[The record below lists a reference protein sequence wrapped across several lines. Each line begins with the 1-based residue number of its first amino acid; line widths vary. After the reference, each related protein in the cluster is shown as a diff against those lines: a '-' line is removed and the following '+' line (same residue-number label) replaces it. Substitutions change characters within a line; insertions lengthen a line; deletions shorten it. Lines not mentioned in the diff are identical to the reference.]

1 VFNQIPFLAGFN
13 LPDMVKG
20 ATHPSC
26 DMPGMRRKE
35 KEIVERK
42 VIEEILKEQEVGRLA
57 TSVGDQPY
65 VVPINYVYC
74 DGKIIFHSHKEGT
87 KMANIAKNPRVC
99 FEVDFGEI
107 VKAEKPCDYSWRYM
121 SVVVKG
127 RVKII
132 SDQEERLAALRGICE
147 KYAPGKGMMLTADEL
162 MKNPQLILA
171 EIVIEEM
178 TGKRSPV
185 RPPA

>member
-1 VFNQIPFLAGFN
+1 
-13 LPDMVKG
+13 
-20 ATHPSC
+20 
-26 DMPGMRRKE
+26 MPGMRRKE
-35 KEIVERK
+35 KKITERA
-42 VIEEILKEQEVGRLA
+42 VIEEVLREQEVGRLA

-65 VVPINYVYC
+65 VVPINYVYY
-74 DGKIIFHSHKEGT
+74 DGRIVFHSHKDGT

-99 FEVDFGEI
+99 FEVDSGEI
-107 VKAEKPCDYSWRYM
+107 VKAEKPCDFSWRYM

-132 SDQEERLAALRGICE
+132 SESGERLAALRRISD
-147 KYAPGKGMMLTADEL
+147 KYAPGKGKTLTADEL
-162 MKNPQLILA
+162 AKNPQLVLV

-185 RPPA
+185 KPLA

>member
-1 VFNQIPFLAGFN
+1 
-13 LPDMVKG
+13 
-20 ATHPSC
+20 
-26 DMPGMRRKE
+26 MRRKE
-35 KEIVERK
+35 KEITERA
-42 VIEEILKEQEVGRLA
+42 VIEEVLREQEVGRLA

-65 VVPINYVYC
+65 VVPINYVYY
-74 DGKIIFHSHKEGT
+74 DGRIVFHSHKDGT

-99 FEVDFGEI
+99 FEVDSGEI
-107 VKAEKPCDYSWRYM
+107 VKAEKPCDFSWRYM

-132 SDQEERLAALRGICE
+132 SESGERLAALRRISD
-147 KYAPGKGMMLTADEL
+147 KYAPGKGKTLTADEL
-162 MKNPQLILA
+162 AKNPQLVLV

-185 RPPA
+185 KPLA

>member
-1 VFNQIPFLAGFN
+1 
-13 LPDMVKG
+13 
-20 ATHPSC
+20 
-26 DMPGMRRKE
+26 MPGMRRKE
-35 KEIVERK
+35 KEITERA
-42 VIEEILKEQEVGRLA
+42 VIEEVLREQEVGRLA

-65 VVPINYVYC
+65 VVPINYVYY
-74 DGKIIFHSHKEGT
+74 DGRIVFHSHKDGT

-99 FEVDFGEI
+99 FEVDSGEI
-107 VKAEKPCDYSWRYM
+107 VKAEKPCDFSWRYM

-132 SDQEERLAALRGICE
+132 SESGERLAALRRISD
-147 KYAPGKGMMLTADEL
+147 KYAPGKGKTLTADEL
-162 MKNPQLILA
+162 AKNPQLVLV

-185 RPPA
+185 KPLA